1 MHGIV
6 MQNLS
11 LLNLLF
17 QGLLGFVV
25 TVGFAVLFNVPRR
38 VLPWTGLVGAV
49 GYLLRY
55 VMRQLGSS
63 NEMATAAGSLAI
75 GLIGYW
81 QAVRFNLPRLLFTVV
96 GIISMIPG
104 IPAYEVMLYFSA
116 GDIQAGLNNLVKV
129 GLQTGAIALG
139 LGTARLLTETDWLRS
154 DAKD

>member
-1 MHGIV
+1 

-11 LLNLLF
+11 LATVLF

-25 TVGFAVLFNVPRR
+25 TVGFGVLFNVPRK
-38 VLPWTGLVGAV
+38 VLLWAGLVGAI

-55 VMRQLGSS
+55 VLRQLGSS
-63 NEMATAAGSLAI
+63 NEVATAIGSLAI

-81 QAVRFNLPRLLFTVV
+81 QAVRFNLPRLIFTVV
-96 GIISMIPG
+96 GIISMVPG

-116 GDIQAGLNNLVKV
+116 GDIQSGLNNLVRV

-139 LGTARLLTETDWLRS
+139 LGTARLLTETDWLRN
-154 DAKD
+154 DGKD